1 MSARILFL
9 DYTNGIGLGGGQRSL
24 QLLLEELDPS
34 RFEPVLV
41 CPPGERLLE
50 MIPGHVRVRELPLP
64 QGFRGLSRRGADWG
78 AVCATLP
85 SLRRAAAR
93 LRSILQDER
102 PAVLHSNNLKMHLLA
117 SAASA
122 GLGIPRIW
130 HVRDILP
137 PSTLAKTMKRAGA
150 AVSAKVLAVSR
161 AVARQLPPKAPVKVL
176 YNAVRL
182 PEVSRLGDGRGAVRA
197 RLGLAP
203 DACLTG
209 YCGRLDRGKGIDVLI
224 GAFADVRGRHPHAG
238 LLIAGDGPERPALER
253 LARGLGVAEAVLFTG
268 FQSGLTTFYGALDV
282 AAVPSTEPDSFPRS
296 AIEAMAHGLP
306 VVGTDSGGIPEAIQ
320 DGVTGFVVPAGD
332 AHALAQSLGALASD
346 AALRR
351 RQGRAGRQR
360 AERLFSAEAQARAI
374 SALYRELAPGL

>member
-1 MSARILFL
+1 MRARILFL

-24 QLLLEELDPS
+24 QLLLEELDSS

-41 CPPGERLLE
+41 CPPGERLIEL
-50 MIPGHVRVRELPLP
+50 IPGHVRVRELPLP
-64 QGFRGLSRRGADWG
+64 HGFRGLSRRGAGWG

-122 GLGIPRIW
+122 GLGMPRVW

-137 PSTLAKTMKRAGA
+137 PTSLTKALKRAGA

-182 PEVSRLGDGRGAVRA
+182 PEVSQLIGGSRA
-197 RLGLAP
+197 LRAGLGLDP
-203 DACLTG
+203 DAFLTG
-209 YCGRLDRGKGIDVLI
+209 YCGRLDSGKGIDVLI
-224 GAFADVRGRHPHAG
+224 RAFAEVRQRHTNAG

-253 LARGLGVAEAVLFTG
+253 LAYEGGAAGAVRFTG
-268 FQSGLTTFYGALDV
+268 FQAGLAAFYRALDV

-306 VVGTDSGGIPEAIQ
+306 VVGTDSGGIPEAIE
-320 DGVTGFVVPAGD
+320 DGVTGFVVPPGD
-332 AHALAQSLGALASD
+332 AHALARGLGALVQD

-351 RQGRAGRQR
+351 RQGLAGRER

-374 SALYRELAPGL
+374 SALYRELTPGL